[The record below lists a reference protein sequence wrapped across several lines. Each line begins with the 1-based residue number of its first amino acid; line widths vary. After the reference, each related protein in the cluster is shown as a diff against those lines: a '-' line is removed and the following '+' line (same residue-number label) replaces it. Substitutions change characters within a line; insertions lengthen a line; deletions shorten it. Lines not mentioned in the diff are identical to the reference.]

1 MTDGNTIRSVA
12 KAMELLQL
20 LSDAGEA
27 MTLTAISERAG
38 LPKSTVFGLLTTM
51 RDYDVITQHADGKYA
66 LGLRLFEYGCR
77 ASAFW
82 NISSLA
88 RPYLEH
94 LAEATGASAMLSTY
108 ENGHIVALD
117 QAEGRGSLRIVSA
130 PGARLPLHCTSQGK
144 IVLACMSESEAA
156 TLLARVPLTPYTPHT
171 ETDAGTLL
179 ASLPAYLC
187 RFTVR
192 ADTFSLEVFLGSVGS
207 MSSSY
212 FRITPH
218 RVSAFRIRDL
228 PPIQHTHLDALFQS
242 RDHMPFCV
250 APSLKRLYPVQEFQ
264 PVVHRLC
271 VSASA

>member
-117 QAEGRGSLRIVSA
+117 QAEGRDSLRIVSA

-144 IVLACMSESEAA
+144 VFLSAMADHEAKRVLPRR
-156 TLLARVPLTPYTPHT
+156 TLEPYTPK
-171 ETDAGTLL
+171 TLVTWEEL
-179 ASLPAYLC
+179 FRVMQAARENGYAVEEGEYRFGLC
-187 RFTVR
+187 SPSAPVR
-192 ADTFSLEVFLGSVGS
+192 DSSGAVRYAVGFVGMFDSVRSPDFQRDIDLTCAAAAQISTALG
-207 MSSSY
+207 Y
-212 FRITPH
+212 R
-218 RVSAFRIRDL
+218 A
-228 PPIQHTHLDALFQS
+228 
-242 RDHMPFCV
+242 
-250 APSLKRLYPVQEFQ
+250 
-264 PVVHRLC
+264 
-271 VSASA
+271 

>member
-117 QAEGRGSLRIVSA
+117 QAEGRDSLRIVSA

-144 IVLACMSESEAA
+144 VFLSAMDDHEAKRVLSRR
-156 TLLARVPLTPYTPHT
+156 TLEPYTPK
-171 ETDAGTLL
+171 TLVTWEEL
-179 ASLPAYLC
+179 FRVMQAARENGYAVENGEYRFGLC
-187 RFTVR
+187 
-192 ADTFSLEVFLGSVGS
+192 
-207 MSSSY
+207 
-212 FRITPH
+212 
-218 RVSAFRIRDL
+218 
-228 PPIQHTHLDALFQS
+228 
-242 RDHMPFCV
+242 
-250 APSLKRLYPVQEFQ
+250 
-264 PVVHRLC
+264 
-271 VSASA
+271 SASAPVRDSSGAVRYAVGFIGMFDSVRSPDFQRDIDLTCAAAAQISTALGYRA

>member
-12 KAMELLQL
+12 KAMELLQF

-94 LAEATGASAMLSTY
+94 LVDETGASAMLSTY

-117 QAEGRGSLRIVSA
+117 QAEGRDSLRIVSA

-144 IVLACMSESEAA
+144 LFLANLSQAECRRLLSISEFKA
-156 TLLARVPLTPYTPHT
+156 YTPHT
-171 ETDAGTLL
+171 LITPEQLQPELQKIREQGYAVENGEFKVGLRSVSAPVRDATGEVRYAVGVVGMFRQVYSEDFLL
-179 ASLPAYLC
+179 ATRLVCEA
-187 RFTVR
+187 
-192 ADTFSLEVFLGSVGS
+192 GSV
-207 MSSSY
+207 
-212 FRITPH
+212 I
-218 RVSAFRIRDL
+218 
-228 PPIQHTHLDALFQS
+228 S
-242 RDHMPFCV
+242 RAIGYRP
-250 APSLKRLYPVQEFQ
+250 
-264 PVVHRLC
+264 
-271 VSASA
+271 

>member
-82 NISSLA
+82 NISALA

-117 QAEGRGSLRIVSA
+117 QAEGRDSLRIVSA

-144 IVLACMSESEAA
+144 VFLSAMADHKAKRVLSRR
-156 TLLARVPLTPYTPHT
+156 TLEPYTPK
-171 ETDAGTLL
+171 TLVTWEEL
-179 ASLPAYLC
+179 FRVMQAARENGYAVEEGEDRFGLC
-187 RFTVR
+187 SPSAPVR
-192 ADTFSLEVFLGSVGS
+192 DSSGAVRYAVGVVGMFDSVRSPDFQRDIDLTCAAAAQISTALG
-207 MSSSY
+207 Y
-212 FRITPH
+212 R
-218 RVSAFRIRDL
+218 A
-228 PPIQHTHLDALFQS
+228 
-242 RDHMPFCV
+242 
-250 APSLKRLYPVQEFQ
+250 
-264 PVVHRLC
+264 
-271 VSASA
+271 

>member
-94 LAEATGASAMLSTY
+94 LVNETGASAMLSTY

-117 QAEGRGSLRIVSA
+117 QAEGRDSLRIVSA

-156 TLLARVPLTPYTPHT
+156 ALLARAPLTPYTPHT
-171 ETDAGTLL
+171 ETDANALL
-179 ASLPAYLC
+179 ASLPTC
-187 RFTVR
+187 REAGFAVENGEYKIGLRSISAPVFTGGGALKYVVSVLGMFRSVHSDEFAHAER
-192 ADTFSLEVFLGSVGS
+192 AVVAAGQMLSAALG
-207 MSSSY
+207 
-212 FRITPH
+212 
-218 RVSAFRIRDL
+218 
-228 PPIQHTHLDALFQS
+228 
-242 RDHMPFCV
+242 
-250 APSLKRLYPVQEFQ
+250 YPGK
-264 PVVHRLC
+264 
-271 VSASA
+271 

>member
-117 QAEGRGSLRIVSA
+117 QAEGRDSLRIVSA

-144 IVLACMSESEAA
+144 VFLSAMADHEAKRVLSRR
-156 TLLARVPLTPYTPHT
+156 TLEPYTPK
-171 ETDAGTLL
+171 TLVTWEEL
-179 ASLPAYLC
+179 FRVMQAARENGYAVEEGEYRFGLCSPSAPVRDSSGAVRYAVGVVGMFDSVRSPAFQRDIDLTCAAAAQISTALGY
-187 RFTVR
+187 R
-192 ADTFSLEVFLGSVGS
+192 A
-207 MSSSY
+207 
-212 FRITPH
+212 
-218 RVSAFRIRDL
+218 
-228 PPIQHTHLDALFQS
+228 
-242 RDHMPFCV
+242 
-250 APSLKRLYPVQEFQ
+250 
-264 PVVHRLC
+264 
-271 VSASA
+271 

>member
-117 QAEGRGSLRIVSA
+117 QAEGRDSLRIVSA

-144 IVLACMSESEAA
+144 VFLSAMADHEAKRVLSRR
-156 TLLARVPLTPYTPHT
+156 TLEPYTPK
-171 ETDAGTLL
+171 TLVTWEEL
-179 ASLPAYLC
+179 FRVMQAARENGYAVEEGEYRFGLC
-187 RFTVR
+187 
-192 ADTFSLEVFLGSVGS
+192 
-207 MSSSY
+207 
-212 FRITPH
+212 
-218 RVSAFRIRDL
+218 
-228 PPIQHTHLDALFQS
+228 
-242 RDHMPFCV
+242 
-250 APSLKRLYPVQEFQ
+250 
-264 PVVHRLC
+264 
-271 VSASA
+271 SASAPVRDSSGAVRYAVGFVGMFDSVRSPDFQRDIDLTCAAAAQSQRRSAIGRKQRNFVPRRAAI

>member
-20 LSDAGEA
+20 LSDVGEA

-94 LAEATGASAMLSTY
+94 LADETGASAMLSTY

-117 QAEGRGSLRIVSA
+117 QAEGRDSLRIVSA

-156 TLLARVPLTPYTPHT
+156 ALLARVPLTPYTPHT
-171 ETDAGTLL
+171 ETDAGALL
-179 ASLPAYLC
+179 ASLPAC
-187 RFTVR
+187 REAGFAVENGEYKIGLRSISAPVFTGGGALKYVVSVLGMFRSVHSDEFAHAER
-192 ADTFSLEVFLGSVGS
+192 AVVAAGQMLSAALG
-207 MSSSY
+207 
-212 FRITPH
+212 
-218 RVSAFRIRDL
+218 
-228 PPIQHTHLDALFQS
+228 
-242 RDHMPFCV
+242 
-250 APSLKRLYPVQEFQ
+250 YPGK
-264 PVVHRLC
+264 
-271 VSASA
+271 

>member
-117 QAEGRGSLRIVSA
+117 QAEGRDSLRIVSA

-144 IVLACMSESEAA
+144 VFLSAMADHEAKRVLSRR
-156 TLLARVPLTPYTPHT
+156 TLEPYTPK
-171 ETDAGTLL
+171 TLVTWEEL
-179 ASLPAYLC
+179 FRVMQAARENGYAVEEGEYRFGLC
-187 RFTVR
+187 
-192 ADTFSLEVFLGSVGS
+192 
-207 MSSSY
+207 
-212 FRITPH
+212 
-218 RVSAFRIRDL
+218 
-228 PPIQHTHLDALFQS
+228 
-242 RDHMPFCV
+242 
-250 APSLKRLYPVQEFQ
+250 
-264 PVVHRLC
+264 
-271 VSASA
+271 SASAPVRDSSGAVRYAVGFVGMFDSVRSPDFQRDIDLTCAAAAQISTALGYRA

>member
-27 MTLTAISERAG
+27 MTLTVISERAG

-82 NISSLA
+82 NVSSLA
-88 RPYLEH
+88 RPYLAH
-94 LAEATGASAMLSTY
+94 LVDETGGSAMLSTY

-117 QAEGRGSLRIVSA
+117 QAEGRDSLRVVSA

-144 IVLACMSESEAA
+144 VFLSAMADHEAKRVLSRR
-156 TLLARVPLTPYTPHT
+156 TLEPYTPKALVT
-171 ETDAGTLL
+171 WEELFRVMQAARENGYAVEDGE
-179 ASLPAYLC
+179 YRFGLC
-187 RFTVR
+187 SPSAPVRDNSGAVRYAVGVVGMFDSVRSPDFQRDIDLTCAAAAQISTVLGYR
-192 ADTFSLEVFLGSVGS
+192 A
-207 MSSSY
+207 
-212 FRITPH
+212 
-218 RVSAFRIRDL
+218 
-228 PPIQHTHLDALFQS
+228 
-242 RDHMPFCV
+242 
-250 APSLKRLYPVQEFQ
+250 
-264 PVVHRLC
+264 
-271 VSASA
+271 

>member
-20 LSDAGEA
+20 LSDVGEA

-117 QAEGRGSLRIVSA
+117 QAEGRDSLRIVSA
-130 PGARLPLHCTSQGK
+130 PGGAAAAALH
-144 IVLACMSESEAA
+144 LAGQDRPCLHE
-156 TLLARVPLTPYTPHT
+156 
-171 ETDAGTLL
+171 
-179 ASLPAYLC
+179 
-187 RFTVR
+187 
-192 ADTFSLEVFLGSVGS
+192 
-207 MSSSY
+207 
-212 FRITPH
+212 
-218 RVSAFRIRDL
+218 
-228 PPIQHTHLDALFQS
+228 
-242 RDHMPFCV
+242 
-250 APSLKRLYPVQEFQ
+250 
-264 PVVHRLC
+264 
-271 VSASA
+271 

>member
-117 QAEGRGSLRIVSA
+117 QAEGRDSLRIVSA

-144 IVLACMSESEAA
+144 VFLSAMADHEAKRVLSCR
-156 TLLARVPLTPYTPHT
+156 TLEPYTPK
-171 ETDAGTLL
+171 TLVTWEEFFRVMQ
-179 ASLPAYLC
+179 AARENGYAVEDGEYRFGLC
-187 RFTVR
+187 
-192 ADTFSLEVFLGSVGS
+192 
-207 MSSSY
+207 
-212 FRITPH
+212 
-218 RVSAFRIRDL
+218 
-228 PPIQHTHLDALFQS
+228 
-242 RDHMPFCV
+242 
-250 APSLKRLYPVQEFQ
+250 
-264 PVVHRLC
+264 
-271 VSASA
+271 SASAPVRDSSGAVRYAVGFVGMFDSVRSPDFQRDIDLTCAAAAQISTALGYRA

>member
-27 MTLTAISERAG
+27 MSLTAISERAG

-117 QAEGRGSLRIVSA
+117 QAEGRDSLRIVSA

-144 IVLACMSESEAA
+144 VFLSAMADHEAKRVLSRR
-156 TLLARVPLTPYTPHT
+156 TLEPYTPK
-171 ETDAGTLL
+171 TLVTWEEL
-179 ASLPAYLC
+179 FRVMQAARENGYAVEEGEYRFGLCSPSAPVRDSSGAVRYAVGVVGMFDSVRSPAFQRDIDLTCAAAAQISTALGY
-187 RFTVR
+187 R
-192 ADTFSLEVFLGSVGS
+192 A
-207 MSSSY
+207 
-212 FRITPH
+212 
-218 RVSAFRIRDL
+218 
-228 PPIQHTHLDALFQS
+228 
-242 RDHMPFCV
+242 
-250 APSLKRLYPVQEFQ
+250 
-264 PVVHRLC
+264 
-271 VSASA
+271 

>member
-117 QAEGRGSLRIVSA
+117 QAEGRDSLRIVSA

-144 IVLACMSESEAA
+144 VFLSAMADHEAKRVLSRR
-156 TLLARVPLTPYTPHT
+156 TLEPYTPK
-171 ETDAGTLL
+171 TLVTWEEL
-179 ASLPAYLC
+179 FRVMQAARENGYAVENGEYRFGLC
-187 RFTVR
+187 
-192 ADTFSLEVFLGSVGS
+192 
-207 MSSSY
+207 
-212 FRITPH
+212 
-218 RVSAFRIRDL
+218 
-228 PPIQHTHLDALFQS
+228 
-242 RDHMPFCV
+242 
-250 APSLKRLYPVQEFQ
+250 
-264 PVVHRLC
+264 
-271 VSASA
+271 SASAPVRDSSGAVRYAVGFVGMFDSVRSPDFQRNIDLTCAAAQISTALGYRA

>member
-88 RPYLEH
+88 RLISSIWQKRP
-94 LAEATGASAMLSTY
+94 APPPCSPPMKTGTSSPRP
-108 ENGHIVALD
+108 
-117 QAEGRGSLRIVSA
+117 GR
-130 PGARLPLHCTSQGK
+130 GARLPS
-144 IVLACMSESEAA
+144 
-156 TLLARVPLTPYTPHT
+156 
-171 ETDAGTLL
+171 
-179 ASLPAYLC
+179 
-187 RFTVR
+187 
-192 ADTFSLEVFLGSVGS
+192 
-207 MSSSY
+207 
-212 FRITPH
+212 
-218 RVSAFRIRDL
+218 
-228 PPIQHTHLDALFQS
+228 
-242 RDHMPFCV
+242 
-250 APSLKRLYPVQEFQ
+250 
-264 PVVHRLC
+264 HRLRAGGAAAAALHLAGQDRPC
-271 VSASA
+271 LHE

>member
-117 QAEGRGSLRIVSA
+117 QAEGRDSLRIVSA

-144 IVLACMSESEAA
+144 VFLSAMDDHEAKRVLSRR
-156 TLLARVPLTPYTPHT
+156 TLEPYTPK
-171 ETDAGTLL
+171 TLVTWEEL
-179 ASLPAYLC
+179 FRVMQAARENGYAVEEGEYRFGLC
-187 RFTVR
+187 SPSAPVR
-192 ADTFSLEVFLGSVGS
+192 DNSGAVRYAVGVVGMFDSVRSPDFQRDIDLTCAAAAQISTALG
-207 MSSSY
+207 Y
-212 FRITPH
+212 R
-218 RVSAFRIRDL
+218 A
-228 PPIQHTHLDALFQS
+228 
-242 RDHMPFCV
+242 
-250 APSLKRLYPVQEFQ
+250 
-264 PVVHRLC
+264 
-271 VSASA
+271 

>member
-144 IVLACMSESEAA
+144 VFLSAMADHEAKRVLPRR
-156 TLLARVPLTPYTPHT
+156 TLEPYTPK
-171 ETDAGTLL
+171 TLVTWEEL
-179 ASLPAYLC
+179 FRVMQAARENGYAVEDGKYRFGLCSPSAPVRDSSGAVRYAVGVVGMFDSVRSPAFQRDIDLTCAAAAQISTALGY
-187 RFTVR
+187 R
-192 ADTFSLEVFLGSVGS
+192 A
-207 MSSSY
+207 
-212 FRITPH
+212 
-218 RVSAFRIRDL
+218 
-228 PPIQHTHLDALFQS
+228 
-242 RDHMPFCV
+242 
-250 APSLKRLYPVQEFQ
+250 
-264 PVVHRLC
+264 
-271 VSASA
+271 

>member
-117 QAEGRGSLRIVSA
+117 QAEGRDSLRIVSA

-144 IVLACMSESEAA
+144 LFLANLSQAECRRLLSISEFK
-156 TLLARVPLTPYTPHT
+156 PYTPHT
-171 ETDAGTLL
+171 LTTPEQLQPELQKIREQGYAVENGEFKVGLRSVSAPVRDATGEVRYAVGVVGMFRQVYSEDFLL
-179 ASLPAYLC
+179 A
-187 RFTVR
+187 T
-192 ADTFSLEVFLGSVGS
+192 
-207 MSSSY
+207 
-212 FRITPH
+212 
-218 RVSAFRIRDL
+218 
-228 PPIQHTHLDALFQS
+228 
-242 RDHMPFCV
+242 
-250 APSLKRLYPVQEFQ
+250 RLVCEAGNAISCAIGYRP
-264 PVVHRLC
+264 
-271 VSASA
+271 

>member
-117 QAEGRGSLRIVSA
+117 QAEGRDSLRIVSA

-144 IVLACMSESEAA
+144 VFLSAMAGYEAKRVLSRR
-156 TLLARVPLTPYTPHT
+156 TLEPYTPK
-171 ETDAGTLL
+171 TLVTWEEL
-179 ASLPAYLC
+179 FRVMQAARENGYAVEEGEYRFGLCSPSAPVRDSSGAVRYAVGVVGMFDSVRSPAFQRDIDLTCAAAAQISTALGY
-187 RFTVR
+187 R
-192 ADTFSLEVFLGSVGS
+192 A
-207 MSSSY
+207 
-212 FRITPH
+212 
-218 RVSAFRIRDL
+218 
-228 PPIQHTHLDALFQS
+228 
-242 RDHMPFCV
+242 
-250 APSLKRLYPVQEFQ
+250 
-264 PVVHRLC
+264 
-271 VSASA
+271 

>member
-117 QAEGRGSLRIVSA
+117 QAEGRDSLRIVSA

-144 IVLACMSESEAA
+144 VFLSAMTDHEAKRVLSRRTLES
-156 TLLARVPLTPYTPHT
+156 YTPK
-171 ETDAGTLL
+171 TLVTWEKL
-179 ASLPAYLC
+179 FRVMQAARENGYAVEEGEYRFGLC
-187 RFTVR
+187 SPSAPVRDSSGTVR
-192 ADTFSLEVFLGSVGS
+192 YAVGVVGMFDSVRSPDFQRDIDLTCAAAQISTALG
-207 MSSSY
+207 Y
-212 FRITPH
+212 R
-218 RVSAFRIRDL
+218 A
-228 PPIQHTHLDALFQS
+228 
-242 RDHMPFCV
+242 
-250 APSLKRLYPVQEFQ
+250 
-264 PVVHRLC
+264 
-271 VSASA
+271 

>member
-117 QAEGRGSLRIVSA
+117 QAEGRDSLRIVSA

-144 IVLACMSESEAA
+144 VFLSAMADHEAKRVLSRR
-156 TLLARVPLTPYTPHT
+156 TLEPYTPK
-171 ETDAGTLL
+171 TLVTWEEL
-179 ASLPAYLC
+179 FRVMQAARENGYAVEESKYRFGPCSPSAPVRDSSGAVRYAVGVVGMFDCVRSPAFQRDIDLTCAAAAQISTALGY
-187 RFTVR
+187 R
-192 ADTFSLEVFLGSVGS
+192 A
-207 MSSSY
+207 
-212 FRITPH
+212 
-218 RVSAFRIRDL
+218 
-228 PPIQHTHLDALFQS
+228 
-242 RDHMPFCV
+242 
-250 APSLKRLYPVQEFQ
+250 
-264 PVVHRLC
+264 
-271 VSASA
+271 